1 MRHTEKHNLSAEC
14 PIRDVLDRIGDKW
27 STLVLHTLSFGRR
40 RFSELRRDVPDLSQ
54 RMLAQ
59 TLRHL
64 VQDGYLTRTVY
75 ATIPPR
81 VEYELTPL
89 GHSLMERIEMLV
101 VWAKD
106 HHDDIRRARAAYQQ
120 NG

>member
-1 MRHTEKHNLSAEC
+1 MLY
-14 PIRDVLDRIGDKW
+14 
-27 STLVLHTLSFGRR
+27 TLSSGQR

-59 TLRHL
+59 TLRRL

-106 HHDDIRRARAAYQQ
+106 HHDDIRRAREAYQHE
-120 NG
+120 G